1 MSLSSLSFI
10 ITLSV
15 TLFIENGVAKNFC
28 KDEVKSNVVKYS
40 AIFQPK
46 YQDSVQSYA
55 NCMADYLQDKNGNSR
70 EECFEGFL
78 NAEAQMHC
86 MKNWANFKV
95 EREFKTA
102 VGYVHNL
109 RTKQFHEIKINST
122 KFSVSDVPEF
132 STRNLIVTSSRI
144 QFSKKSLTQ

>member
-1 MSLSSLSFI
+1 MSLSSLTFV

-15 TLFIENGVAKNFC
+15 TLFIQNGVAKNFC

-95 EREFKTA
+95 EQKFKTA
-102 VGYVHNL
+102 VGYVHICEQNNF
-109 RTKQFHEIKINST
+109 TK
-122 KFSVSDVPEF
+122 
-132 STRNLIVTSSRI
+132 
-144 QFSKKSLTQ
+144 KKSNQQNFLFQTFQSFPHEN

>member
-1 MSLSSLSFI
+1 MSLSSLSFV

-15 TLFIENGVAKNFC
+15 TLFIQNGVANSFC

-70 EECFEGFL
+70 EECFDGFL
-78 NAEAQMHC
+78 NVEAQMHC
-86 MKNWANFKV
+86 MKNWANSKV
-95 EREFKTA
+95 ERKFKTA

-109 RTKQFHEIKINST
+109 RTKQFHEKKRS
-122 KFSVSDVPEF
+122 
-132 STRNLIVTSSRI
+132 I
-144 QFSKKSLTQ
+144 QQNFLFQTFQSFPHEI